1 MKKKETVLSADS
13 QKKIENE
20 RKRLLNLFE
29 DIPENKK
36 ALCEGLIDNAAFLRV
51 QLNELQRDLLENGT
65 RIESISGNGFKS
77 MKDNPSGKL
86 LTGCMAQYNS
96 TIKMLL
102 GLLPEGVDSRKD
114 ELLTFLRGDDWR
126 NE

>member
-1 MKKKETVLSADS
+1 MTKKDIILSADN
-13 QKKIENE
+13 QDKVEYEK
-20 RKRLLNLFE
+20 KRLQKLFK
-29 DIPENKK
+29 DIPKNKK

-51 QLNELQRDLLENGT
+51 QLCELQRDLLENGS

-86 LTGCMAQYNS
+86 LTGCTAQYNS

-102 GLLPEGVDSRKD
+102 GLLPDKDDPRNDEFLQYIYGDRK
-114 ELLTFLRGDDWR
+114 
-126 NE
+126 

>member
-1 MKKKETVLSADS
+1 MTKKDAVLSADN
-13 QKKIENE
+13 QKKIESE
-20 RKRLLNLFE
+20 KKRLQKLFKN
-29 DIPENKK
+29 IPENKK

-51 QLNELQRDLLENGT
+51 QLSELQKDLLKNGT

-86 LTGCMAQYNS
+86 LTGCTAQYNN

-102 GLLPEGVDSRKD
+102 GLLPDKDDPRNDEFLQFIYGDRK
-114 ELLTFLRGDDWR
+114 
-126 NE
+126 

>member
-1 MKKKETVLSADS
+1 MTKKDIVLSADS

-20 RKRLLNLFE
+20 SKRLFKLFK

-51 QLNELQRDLLENGT
+51 QLSELQRDLLENGT

-86 LTGCMAQYNS
+86 LTGCTAQYNS

-102 GLLPEGVDSRKD
+102 ALLPEGNDSKRD
-114 ELLTFLRGDDWR
+114 ELISFMRGDDWR